1 MSLQEAIQQLINALS
16 LGALYALLA
25 LGLAAVF
32 GVLGLLNF
40 AYGELVTIAGYTM
53 FALQDTGLPL
63 VVVVLIAV
71 AAGVVGSLVMELVAF
86 RPLRDA
92 SFVTVL
98 FSSFAVAV
106 IVQNLVRQFVSPRP
120 QGVPPP
126 GWFDSVLR
134 MGPLVI
140 SAQSLVT
147 LAVGAVAVVV
157 LGTLLQRSRWGLA
170 MRAAAADFETVR
182 LMGARANRIISLAF
196 AVSGLLAGIAG
207 ILWVARRGTVTPA
220 MGFVPILKAFIAVVI
235 GGLGSLQGAMIGG
248 FVLALVEVGLEV
260 LLPSGARPFT
270 DAFSLLIVVAILYFR
285 PQGLVGRQVPA

>member
-1 MSLQEAIQQLINALS
+1 
-16 LGALYALLA
+16 
-25 LGLAAVF
+25 
-32 GVLGLLNF
+32 
-40 AYGELVTIAGYTM
+40 
-53 FALQDTGLPL
+53 
-63 VVVVLIAV
+63 
-71 AAGVVGSLVMELVAF
+71 
-86 RPLRDA
+86 
-92 SFVTVL
+92 
-98 FSSFAVAV
+98 
-106 IVQNLVRQFVSPRP
+106 
-120 QGVPPP
+120 
-126 GWFDSVLR
+126 VLR